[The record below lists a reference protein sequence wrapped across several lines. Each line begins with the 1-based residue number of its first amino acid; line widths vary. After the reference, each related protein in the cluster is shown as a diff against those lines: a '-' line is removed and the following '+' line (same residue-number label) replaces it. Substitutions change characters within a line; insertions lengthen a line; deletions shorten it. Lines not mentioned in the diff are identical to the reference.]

1 VVTSAGLIS
10 LSLLIFVVVSSS
22 FYLALLFLT
31 QGFALAKQVHYRLS
45 HFALVIFSFS
55 FFSFFF
61 FVSMGG

>member
-61 FVSMGG
+61 FF